1 MTTDTG
7 QRRAVEKIVDSPGFK
22 LTMGVSLVGL
32 FMSIAPVLIYM
43 GRIDNTIETQGQDI
57 THQGLVIDAINE
69 TMGVHGTALATL
81 QRDIDHV
88 SRLQDEVRE
97 TLRDPA
103 ILRPDPWTSSDDARA
118 MRELEQRL
126 TRRLSRTQ

>member
-1 MTTDTG
+1 MTTG
-7 QRRAVEKIVDSPGFK
+7 VSRIVESSGFK
-22 LTMGVSLVGL
+22 FATGISLFAL
-32 FMSIAPVLIYM
+32 LLSIAPVLIYM

-57 THQGLVIDAINE
+57 AQQGHVINAINE

-88 SRLQDEVRE
+88 SRLQDEVRQ

-103 ILRPDPWTSSDDARA
+103 ILRPDPWTGAEDAKA
-118 MRELEQRL
+118 MRDLEQRIMDHV
-126 TRRLSRTQ
+126 RRQ